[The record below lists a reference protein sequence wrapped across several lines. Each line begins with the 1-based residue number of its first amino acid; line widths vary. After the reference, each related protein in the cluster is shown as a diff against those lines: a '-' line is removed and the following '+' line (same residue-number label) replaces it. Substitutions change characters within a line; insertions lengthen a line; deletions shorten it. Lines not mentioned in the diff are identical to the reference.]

1 MDPVFTKL
9 EKLDPEKVLS
19 SPFWKK
25 QNDISKYKLP
35 RLPKQPTGKALHA
48 QYEDA
53 NSGDLYMPGAKM
65 TAFRVRSTE
74 RFLSWIKTFAYRY
87 HLQLGELSDHTCI
100 WVDKV
105 NNDTG
110 PIVEIF
116 IQIFQGTEQETK
128 IESNKL
134 LTFHLYP
141 TTFVITVQG
150 NLHSVWAENEFKYMK
165 SIVDANCIVPS
176 ENLLTH
182 DLDSSDNNYLQFVT
196 MLESKNDVSQTNLK
210 VASSPRIIVP
220 KSQSK
225 IHTDNE
231 SICFSI
237 QKMEEKICSM
247 STSLDSNLDNMNSK
261 IEKLSKCEQL
271 IQDLT
276 LKSDNQPADVEQRLE
291 VLENKIFDYI
301 NSKLIEIKQEIK
313 TYPKI
318 EEKVFEFE
326 NNQSA
331 ALEQRLNVL
340 ENKIVDYVNLKVTEI
355 KQETK
360 TYSEIEEKVLEF
372 ENKFEKFQDKCEH
385 ATLVQPKEK
394 QPESQ
399 FSQNNYSQLISENQ
413 FLRSENMTLKS
424 NLKMLEE
431 KIQSLMEHKR
441 QDVIPQV
448 STSNSFSLLA
458 DHNNNISN
466 DEEETELKAPISNQ
480 PHCEIR
486 FVMDSHGNGIDPKRI
501 YKNKDAELIILGKG
515 EKSINGAKN
524 YCDSHSS
531 PKHLVLGV
539 GNNDLEKKST
549 STCIADI
556 KYFISAFLEK
566 NEDTTIHVLPA
577 FERVNKATF
586 NSKCADFN
594 TEMKWF
600 CSQNEKCEF
609 IENKLI
615 SSLDP
620 SLFSD
625 GIHFSN
631 SGKKF
636 SANNQG
642 PS

>member
-1 MDPVFTKL
+1 MT
-9 EKLDPEKVLS
+9 EGPE
-19 SPFWKK
+19 
-25 QNDISKYKLP
+25 LP
-35 RLPKQPTGKALHA
+35 EIIPK
-48 QYEDA
+48 
-53 NSGDLYMPGAKM
+53 
-65 TAFRVRSTE
+65 R
-74 RFLSWIKTFAYRY
+74 
-87 HLQLGELSDHTCI
+87 
-100 WVDKV
+100 
-105 NNDTG
+105 
-110 PIVEIF
+110 
-116 IQIFQGTEQETK
+116 
-128 IESNKL
+128 
-134 LTFHLYP
+134 
-141 TTFVITVQG
+141 
-150 NLHSVWAENEFKYMK
+150 
-165 SIVDANCIVPS
+165 
-176 ENLLTH
+176 
-182 DLDSSDNNYLQFVT
+182 LDS
-196 MLESKNDVSQTNLK
+196 E
-210 VASSPRIIVP
+210 
-220 KSQSK
+220 KSN
-225 IHTDNE
+225 I
-231 SICFSI
+231 
-237 QKMEEKICSM
+237 
-247 STSLDSNLDNMNSK
+247 
-261 IEKLSKCEQL
+261 
-271 IQDLT
+271 DLT

-631 SGKKF
+631 SGKKSLVRIIKAHLNPHIGLKPYEEYF
-636 SANNQG
+636 RPPKNRSFQQSKVAKPNPGKGKFTGNHGNKNKEFEINKLVQQLLQLAN
-642 PS
+642 

>member
-9 EKLDPEKVLS
+9 EKLDPEQVLS

-53 NSGDLYMPGAKM
+53 NTCSGDLYMPGARM

-165 SIVDANCIVPS
+165 SIVDADCIVPS

-182 DLDSSDNNYLQFVT
+182 DLDSSDNNYLHFVT
-196 MLESKNDVSQTNLK
+196 MLESKNDVSETNLK

-247 STSLDSNLDNMNSK
+247 STSLDSHLDNINSK

-276 LKSDNQPADVEQRLE
+276 LKSDNQPADVEQRLQ

-301 NSKLIEIKQEIK
+301 NSKVTEIKQEIK

-372 ENKFEKFQDKCEH
+372 ENKFEIFQEKCEH
-385 ATLVQPKEK
+385 ATFVQPKEK

-399 FSQNNYSQLISENQ
+399 FSQNKDSQLISDNQ
-413 FLRSENMTLKS
+413 LLRSENMTLKS

-431 KIQSLMEHKR
+431 KIQSLMEHKT

-466 DEEETELKAPISNQ
+466 DEKETELKAPISNQ
-480 PHCEIR
+480 HHCEIR

-515 EKSINGAKN
+515 EKTINGAKN

-531 PKHLVLGV
+531 PTHLVIGV
-539 GNNDLEKKST
+539 GNNDLEKKPT
-549 STCIADI
+549 DTCIADI
-556 KYFISAFLEK
+556 KYFILTFLQK
-566 NEDTTIHVLPA
+566 NKDTTIHVLPA
-577 FERVNKATF
+577 FERF
-586 NSKCADFN
+586 KC
-594 TEMKWF
+594 
-600 CSQNEKCEF
+600 
-609 IENKLI
+609 
-615 SSLDP
+615 
-620 SLFSD
+620 
-625 GIHFSN
+625 
-631 SGKKF
+631 
-636 SANNQG
+636 
-642 PS
+642 